1 MLTAVVA
8 ADEANVIGVD
18 GDLPWRLPN
27 DLKHFKAVTLGHPI
41 LMGRKTYASIGRPL
55 PGRLNLVLT
64 RQSDWGAPGVTAVQ
78 SLAQAVDAAAPAT
91 SIMVVGG
98 GEIYRMLWPRIDT
111 IELTRVHTRL
121 DGDTYFPTFAS
132 PEWVCRSSERF
143 EADDRHAHDYS
154 FERWERA
161 SSA

>member
-1 MLTAVVA
+1 MVA

-27 DLKHFKAVTLGHPI
+27 DLKHFKAVTLGHPV
-41 LMGRKTYASIGRPL
+41 LMGRKTYESIGRPL

-64 RQSDWGAPGVTAVQ
+64 RQADWRAEGVTTVQTLEQAEAV
-78 SLAQAVDAAAPAT
+78 AGPAAEV
-91 SIMVVGG
+91 MVIGG
-98 GEIYRMLWPRIDT
+98 GEIYRLLWSRIDA

-121 DGDTYFPTFAS
+121 DGDTYFPAFAA
-132 PEWVCRSSERF
+132 PDWVCRSSERHA
-143 EADDRHAHDYS
+143 ADPRHAYDYS
-154 FERWERA
+154 FERWERL